1 MDAAPKNACK
11 DAAEQLAL
19 CVEKSPCV
27 ARGGSIVECLQ
38 REIGDC
44 EVRGGA
50 FAARARTRAARPG
63 PACGSHPCYRHC
75 PPRPPT
81 RAQKYRTGYF
91 LCRRQQ
97 LDMRTRIRGKK
108 FVDGTDAD

>member
-44 EVRGGA
+44 EVRGCSC
-50 FAARARTRAARPG
+50 ARARGRPG
-63 PACGSHPCYRHC
+63 PACGGSHPCYRHC

>member
-19 CVEKSPCV
+19 CIEKSPCV

-44 EVRGGA
+44 EVRARCVGA
-50 FAARARTRAARPG
+50 RRAARAPGRVPAAAHLLPVDAPTPSFTRP
-63 PACGSHPCYRHC
+63 
-75 PPRPPT
+75 
-81 RAQKYRTGYF
+81 QKYRTGYF

-108 FVDGTDAD
+108 FVDGKDAE